1 MAEIIMETQSLVKKY
16 ISGSTEILA
25 LRNIDFV
32 AKKGEFIAIMGPSGS
47 GKSTFL
53 NVLGGLDAPSFG
65 KVLVEGRDISKYTE
79 EQVSRLRRKTI
90 GSIFQSQ
97 DLFPALTALENVE
110 FPLLLAG
117 AESGAR
123 REAAKKMLERVGLGD
138 RMEYLPEELS
148 GGQRQRVGIA
158 RALIRMPSIVLA
170 DEPTG
175 QLDTATSREI
185 VDLLASLVGS
195 SGMTL
200 IVVTHDSKVANR
212 ADRALFMRDGVLSK
226 EII

>member
-138 RMEYLPEELS
+138 RMEYLPEGTLRRPAAAS
-148 GGQRQRVGIA
+148 RHCPCLDSHAIH
-158 RALIRMPSIVLA
+158 RACGRTDGATRYGHIPGNRRSSCFTRWFIRNDPHRRH
-170 DEPTG
+170 P
-175 QLDTATSREI
+175 
-185 VDLLASLVGS
+185 
-195 SGMTL
+195 
-200 IVVTHDSKVANR
+200 
-212 ADRALFMRDGVLSK
+212 
-226 EII
+226 

>member
-1 MAEIIMETQSLVKKY
+1 MNKNILETRSLVKKY
-16 ISGSTEILA
+16 ISGTADIFA
-25 LRNIDFV
+25 LRNVDFT
-32 AKKGEFIAIMGPSGS
+32 AQRGEFVAIMGPSGS

-53 NVLGGLDAPSFG
+53 NVLGGLDSPSEGF
-65 KVLVEGRDISKYTE
+65 VFVDGRDISKYRE
-79 EQVSRLRRKTI
+79 EEVSRLRRKTI

-117 AESGAR
+117 IGSAER
-123 REAAKKMLERVGLGD
+123 QNAAQKMLELVGLSD

-158 RALIRMPSIVLA
+158 RALIGKPAIVLA

-185 VDLLASLVGS
+185 VDLLASLVASAGL
-195 SGMTL
+195 TL
-200 IVVTHDSKVANR
+200 IVVTHDRKVAER
-212 ADRALFMRDGVLSK
+212 ADRRLFLRDGAFSK
-226 EII
+226 ESL

>member
-1 MAEIIMETQSLVKKY
+1 M
-16 ISGSTEILA
+16 LA
-25 LRNIDFV
+25 LRNIDFA

-65 KVLVEGRDISKYTE
+65 KVLVKGRDISRYTE
-79 EQVSRLRRKTI
+79 EQVSRLRRETI

-117 AESGAR
+117 AEPGAR
-123 REAAKKMLERVGLGD
+123 REAAKNMLERVGLAD

-185 VDLLASLVGS
+185 VDLLASLVSS

-200 IVVTHDSKVANR
+200 IVVTHDSKVADR
-212 ADRALFMRDGVLSK
+212 AHRALFMRDGVLSK
-226 EII
+226 EIV